1 MKFKGR
7 GRPATRPIKFM
18 DGFYVEVRQKGST
31 SKGVIIRSVTEE
43 LMQNTVKQYEKA
55 NKDVIVLGEHK
66 NNEWLSAA
74 PKKTKAVVNP

>member
-1 MKFKGR
+1 
-7 GRPATRPIKFM
+7 M

-66 NNEWLSAA
+66 NNEWLSPA
-74 PKKTKAVVNP
+74 PKKPKTAVNP

>member
-1 MKFKGR
+1 
-7 GRPATRPIKFM
+7 M

-43 LMQNTVKQYEKA
+43 LMQSTVKQYEKA